1 MTSSLDALQR
11 NGARV
16 DACELAAAHV
26 SWWRAVKTRLAH
38 RLLLACAV
46 AVAAALVSAWWSLH
60 SLAEAE
66 HAAEHLADRSEQ
78 GLDLTAKLEIVVREK
93 SFLADYLLS
102 GDERLLAAVQPHRQ
116 QFLQWIEAMDGFVRT
131 DAERKLL
138 EEMRRR
144 FASYTAAS
152 DDVVRLQRSGRADEA
167 RQRFATMAGDV
178 EDLLNAG
185 QQLFALAAAD
195 MRERR
200 AAAQGQIEHARRLML
215 WLTGVGALCSLALA
229 AALARSAARPLLR
242 MVVRLGA
249 TEVGERVAIEGD
261 EVRAI
266 EAHVNALLEHVRQQE
281 RALQQAEK
289 LSELGEIAS
298 ELAHETL
305 NPVTGVTSML
315 QALRRTALTPEQVNR
330 ELVDMERML
339 GRVATTIRRL
349 MSYAR
354 PLEPHMRRVS
364 VDTVVQRAVAC
375 ARVAPGARQRIVEPE
390 SVPANLEWT
399 MDPDLIEQVLVN
411 LLVNG
416 CEASPPGAHVEVGAE
431 AQTNGTLA
439 LVVRDHGTG
448 IAPNHRERLFH
459 PFFTT
464 KANGNGL
471 GLAISRNIVREH
483 GGHIEVRADDSGGS
497 VFRVTLPPSG
507 SA

>member
-1 MTSSLDALQR
+1 M
-11 NGARV
+11 
-16 DACELAAAHV
+16 
-26 SWWRAVKTRLAH
+26 
-38 RLLLACAV
+38 LACAV
-46 AVAAALVSAWWSLH
+46 VVAAALVSAWWSLR

-66 HAAEHLADRSEQ
+66 RAAEHLADRSEE
-78 GLDLTAKLEIVVREK
+78 GLDLTAKLETVVREK

-102 GDERLLAAVQPHRQ
+102 GDERLLAALQPHRQ
-116 QFLQWIEAMDGFVRT
+116 QFREWIDAMQDFVRT
-131 DAERKLL
+131 EDERGLL
-138 EEMRRR
+138 DQMRRR

-152 DDVVRLQRSGRADEA
+152 DDVVGLQRSGRADEA

-178 EDLLNAG
+178 EELLNDG

-195 MRERR
+195 MRDRR
-200 AAAQGQIEHARRLML
+200 AVAQQQVDHARRLML
-215 WLTGVGALCSLALA
+215 WFTGIGALCSLAMA

-242 MVVRLGA
+242 LVVRLGA

-261 EVRAI
+261 ELRTI
-266 EAHVNALLEHVRQQE
+266 EAHVNALLSRVREQE

-305 NPVTGVTSML
+305 NPVTGVSSML
-315 QALRRTALTPEQVNR
+315 QALRRTPLTPEQLNR

-339 GRVATTIRRL
+339 GRVATTVRRL

-354 PLEPHMRRVS
+354 PLEPQMHRVS
-364 VDTVVQRAVAC
+364 VALVMQRAVAS
-375 ARVAPGARQRIVEPE
+375 ARVAPGARERILQPE
-390 SVPANLEWT
+390 SVPLALEWT

-416 CEASPPGAHVEVGAE
+416 CEASPPGARVEIGA
-431 AQTNGTLA
+431 AQTNGTLT

-464 KANGNGL
+464 KPTGNGL

-483 GGHIEVRADDSGGS
+483 GGHIEVRTPADGGS
-497 VFRVTLPPSG
+497 LFCVTLPG
-507 SA
+507 SELA